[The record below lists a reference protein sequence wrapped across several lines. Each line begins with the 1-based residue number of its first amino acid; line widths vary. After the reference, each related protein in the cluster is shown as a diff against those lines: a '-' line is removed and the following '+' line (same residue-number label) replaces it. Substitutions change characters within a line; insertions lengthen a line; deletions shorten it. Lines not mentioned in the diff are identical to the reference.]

1 MRSTYVIVLVLAVCA
16 GMGNAET
23 LVPFVIPAQINSG
36 SAIAVTAFSS
46 IQIHDER
53 LVVHANHFYRG
64 DQRIRIWGVNLSF
77 GANFP
82 SHQAAPQIAARLAAA
97 GINSVRCHHM
107 DTAQWPRGIWDA
119 QDKQRISAEAL
130 DRLDYFIDQLA
141 RRGIY
146 VNINLHV
153 GRAHSEAL
161 GLPATKRNYD
171 KVTCLFTPALIR
183 AQRDYARTLLTHV
196 NPYRQ
201 RAYAHDPAVAF
212 VEITNENSFF
222 MWDGEQALRTL
233 PPHYARMLQGQYN
246 EWLKDRYKDQ
256 DALARAWARG
266 TAPLGGNLIRNS
278 RFLTKN
284 KGQSVPSDWNMEQHD
299 ACQATIVAWP
309 SRESRGI
316 RIQIDRHDQTD
327 WHLQFKQG
335 GHTLKAGQ
343 YYAVSFDA
351 RSDEPR
357 AIGCNVSQAHEPW
370 SNLGLSR
377 KVSTNRTWT
386 RSNLGFVAKADDT
399 NARLSFS
406 FGQDGSAF
414 TLDNIQLRLGGQI
427 AVEPS
432 ESLPQG
438 TITLFRDNE
447 SHARALDR
455 LMFLAQTEKAYFDQ
469 MYGYIKNDLDCK
481 ALLTGTI
488 VFGPLGLFGQSDMDF
503 IDAHAYWQ
511 HPSFPGRPWDA
522 GNWLIKQKP
531 MADYPQ
537 EATLFGLAAKRL
549 KGKPFTVSE
558 YNHPAPMDSQ
568 AACVPM
574 LASFGAAQDWDGIWL
589 YTYSHSSDDWDR
601 KHLYSYFDIDTNPAK
616 WGFIRSGTG
625 IFRAGGLGRLSHV
638 ASIPLAEKGVPLLS
652 RLAEHH
658 DRHGSNMFSVLA
670 SVYSMGHSNLLETQL
685 NCTFQDAVTIQP
697 RAEASPQLTWF
708 VEEGKGLYA
717 AAGGSAVVVVGHAQ
731 YFDLGTQG
739 RIKIEAPGFVSLTLT
754 ALDDKALE
762 ESDSILITACGRCEN
777 TGMVFSEDRRTVGRQ
792 WGRAPVLIEPVTGT
806 VALSDDQWQ
815 GWSLSPNGKRK
826 QRVSTVTQQGHTH
839 LVMTS
844 GHETMWYLVERS
856 QERK

>member
-1 MRSTYVIVLVLAVCA
+1 MRSSYATVLALAVCA

-23 LVPFVIPAQINSG
+23 LVPFVIPAQTHSE
-36 SAIAVTAFSS
+36 SALALRSFSP

-64 DQRIRIWGVNLSF
+64 DQRVRVWGVNLSF

-82 SHQAAPQIAARLAAA
+82 SHQAASEIAARLAAA

-119 QDKQRISAEAL
+119 QDREKISIEAL

-141 RRGIY
+141 RHGIY

-153 GRAHSEAL
+153 GRAHSEVL

-171 KVTCLFTPALIR
+171 KVTCLFAPALIR

-201 RAYAHDPAVAF
+201 RAYAHDPAIAF

-222 MWDGEQALRTL
+222 MWDGEQALRSL
-233 PPHYARMLQGQYN
+233 PPHYARMLQAQYN
-246 EWLKDRYKDQ
+246 TWLKDRYQKQ
-256 DALARAWARG
+256 DALVRTWAEG
-266 TAPLGGNLIRNS
+266 TMPLGDNLIRNGLFRS
-278 RFLTKN
+278 KN
-284 KGQSVPSDWNMEQHD
+284 AGEAVPSNWNMEQHD
-299 ACQATIVAWP
+299 ACRARIVARP
-309 SRESRGI
+309 SSESRGI
-316 RIQIDRHDQTD
+316 RIQITQHDEAD

-343 YYAVSFDA
+343 YYTVSFDA
-351 RSDEPR
+351 RSDVPR
-357 AIGCNVSQAHEPW
+357 SIGCNVGQAHEPW

-377 KVSTNRTWT
+377 TISLNRRWT
-386 RSNLGFVAKADDT
+386 RSRLGFVAKADDN
-399 NARLSFS
+399 NARLSFT
-406 FGQDGSAF
+406 FGNDNAAF
-414 TLDNIQLRLGGQI
+414 MLDKVELRRGGQ
-427 AVEPS
+427 VGLDPC

-455 LMFLAQTEKAYFDQ
+455 LEFLAQTEKAYFDQ
-469 MYGYIKNDLDCK
+469 MHGYIKQDLGCK
-481 ALLTGTI
+481 ALVAGTI
-488 VFGPLGLFGQSDMDF
+488 VFGPLGLYAQSDMDF

-531 MADYPQ
+531 MVDYPQ
-537 EATLFGLAAKRL
+537 EATLFALAAKRL

-601 KHLYSYFDIDTNPAK
+601 QHLYSYFDIDTNPAK

-625 IFRAGGLGRLSHV
+625 IFRAEGLGRLSHV
-638 ASIPLAEKGVPLLS
+638 VSIPLAEKGGRLLS

-658 DRHGSNMFSVLA
+658 DRHGRNMFAALA
-670 SVYSMGHSNLLETQL
+670 SVYSMGHSNLLQAQL
-685 NCTFQDAVTIQP
+685 SCALQGNVTVQP
-697 RAEASPQLTWF
+697 RAETSPQLSWF

-717 AAGGSAVVVVGHAQ
+717 AAGRNAVVVVGHAQ
-731 YFDLGTQG
+731 HFDLGTRG
-739 RIKIEAPGFVSLTLT
+739 RIKLDAPGFVSLTLT

-762 ESDSILITACGRCEN
+762 ASDRILITACGRCQN
-777 TGMVFSEDRRTVGRQ
+777 TGMVFGEDRQTVGRQ

-806 VALSDDQWQ
+806 VGLSDAQWQ
-815 GWSLSPNGKRK
+815 GWSLSPDGTRK
-826 QRVSTVTQQGHTH
+826 QRISTVTQQGHTQ
-839 LVMTS
+839 LVMTAA
-844 GHETMWYLVERS
+844 HKTMWYLVERTKAR
-856 QERK
+856 E